1 VNAGEAMKYTLLLSL
16 VVMMALGA
24 CWTKDIDKM
33 MGKETRSDVFQNTAW
48 GERIPSGFA
57 ELTIVTSLKTHEPGI
72 YPYGSKI
79 KGTPDYVLLLNIDGQ
94 NERVK
99 GHLSEEKSEPKGLV
113 DAEAGKGIRYFFKR
127 DILLAAGNH
136 RVLLSLPED
145 KVVISR
151 ELTLKD
157 GTTNTLRLKPIYRSS
172 NPEGKRGRGFSG
184 RSGFMAGIVG
194 FWVYLN
200 GSTI

>member
-1 VNAGEAMKYTLLLSL
+1 MKYTILSSL
-16 VVMMALGA
+16 VLMMALGG

-33 MGKETRSDVFQNTAW
+33 MGKETRSDVFQNTEW
-48 GERIPSGFA
+48 RELIPSGFA
-57 ELTIVTSLKTHEPGI
+57 ELTIVSSFKTHEPGI
-72 YPYGSKI
+72 YPYGNKV

-99 GHLSEEKSEPKGLV
+99 GHLSEEKSESKGLV
-113 DAEAGKGIRYFFKR
+113 DAEAGKGIRYFFKKE
-127 DILLAAGNH
+127 ILLAAGTH

-145 KVVISR
+145 KVVVIR
-151 ELTLKD
+151 KLTLKD
-157 GTTNTLRLKPIYRSS
+157 GTSNTLRLKPIYRSS
-172 NPEGKRGRGFSG
+172 NPEGRRGRGFSG
-184 RSGFMAGIVG
+184 CSSFMAGIVG